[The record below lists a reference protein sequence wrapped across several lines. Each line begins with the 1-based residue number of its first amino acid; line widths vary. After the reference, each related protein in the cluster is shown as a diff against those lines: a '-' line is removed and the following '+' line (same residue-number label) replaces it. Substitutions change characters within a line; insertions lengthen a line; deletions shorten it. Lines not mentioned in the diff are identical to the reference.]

1 MIKTYLQRRKRMM
14 AGLPL
19 ALVTVVALVAYLLW
33 SSYQQTLR
41 EAQTTSQDFAALIE
55 ARLEATF
62 RNAEA
67 ELREISALIPPQA
80 LHLEAVPQHE
90 KELLTELKAKVAD
103 YPEVSSIRIF
113 NAEGDLLY
121 AAGAGEVRRVNIADS
136 AHFQE
141 LRAKNDDWIVFS
153 DVIIG
158 RTSGQQVLVVAR
170 ALRGSDGQ
178 FAGMA
183 GFSIRVDY
191 FLSLFKEVELGIG
204 GNVALYRKDNF
215 KLVMRWP
222 VIEANINKPLPAD
235 SPTRAVLADGRSKAS
250 LKIVAAS
257 DGRERLYNYSALKGY
272 PFFVSVGVA
281 TDTVLA
287 DWRNR
292 SLGVATLTAV
302 LFLTL
307 GVLYVQWMRAE
318 GSIAQFNADLET
330 RVRERT
336 AELEAFSYSISH
348 DLRTPLR
355 AIAGIARILETD
367 YAGSIDPAGRDLLV
381 NMRESSQRMG
391 SLIEGLLQLSR
402 LSRAELSVEVVDL
415 CPIAG
420 KILERLRRLEPQR
433 KVVVLLPEKLE
444 VRGDP
449 KMLTLVL
456 ENLLGNAWKF
466 TGGKDEARIEV
477 GAEPGEGG
485 PVIFVRDDGAGFDPL
500 HADKMF
506 MPFHRLHRDDEF
518 PGTGIGLA
526 TVQRIIQRH
535 GGAIRAEG
543 APGKGATFYFT
554 LPV

>member
-1 MIKTYLQRRKRMM
+1 M
-14 AGLPL
+14 AGLSL

-41 EAQTTSQDFAALIE
+41 EAESTSQDFAALIE
-55 ARLEATF
+55 ARLEATL

-67 ELREISALIPPQA
+67 ELREISVLIPPQA
-80 LHLEAVPQHE
+80 MRLEAVPRYE
-90 KELLTELKAKVAD
+90 KILLPELKAKVAD

-113 NAEGDLLY
+113 NAGGDLLY
-121 AAGAGEVRRVNIADS
+121 AAGAGDVRKINIAES
-136 AHFQE
+136 AHFRQ
-141 LRAKNDDWIVFS
+141 LREKNDDKVLFS

-158 RTSGQQVLVVAR
+158 RTSGQRVLVVAR
-170 ALRGSDGQ
+170 ALRGPDGE

-183 GFSIRVDY
+183 GLGIRVDY
-191 FLSLFKEVELGIG
+191 FLSLFKEVDLGSE
-204 GNVALYRKDNF
+204 GNVAVYRGDNF

-222 VIEANINKPLPAD
+222 VIEANINKPLPPD
-235 SPTRAVLADGRSKAS
+235 SPTRAVFADGRSRAS
-250 LKIVAAS
+250 LKMVAAS

-292 SLGVATLTAV
+292 SIGVAALTAV
-302 LFLTL
+302 LFLAL
-307 GVLYVQWMRAE
+307 GVLYVQWARAE
-318 GSIAQFNADLET
+318 GGIAQLNADLET

-355 AIAGIARILETD
+355 GIAGIARILETD
-367 YAGSIDPAGRDLLV
+367 YADSIDPAGRDLLA

-415 CPIAG
+415 CPIAS
-420 KILERLRRLEPQR
+420 KILERLRKLEPRR
-433 KVVVLLPEKLE
+433 KVVLVLPEKLE

-466 TGGKDEARIEV
+466 TGRKDEARIEV
-477 GAEPGEGG
+477 GTEHGG
-485 PVIFVRDDGAGFDPL
+485 DSPVIFVRDDGAGFDPM
-500 HADKMF
+500 HAEKMF

-526 TVQRIIQRH
+526 TVQRIIHRH

-543 APGKGATFYFT
+543 APGTGATFYFT
-554 LPV
+554 LSA

>member
-1 MIKTYLQRRKRMM
+1 MM
-14 AGLPL
+14 AGMSL

-41 EAQTTSQDFAALIE
+41 EAESTSQDFAALIE
-55 ARLEATF
+55 TRLEATF

-67 ELREISALIPPQA
+67 ELREISALITPQA
-80 LHLEAVPQHE
+80 LRLEAVPRYE
-90 KELLTELKAKVAD
+90 KMLLGELKAKVAD

-121 AAGAGEVRRVNIADS
+121 AAGAGQVRRVNIADS
-136 AHFQE
+136 AHFQQ
-141 LRAKNDDWIVFS
+141 LRANNDDRIVFS

-158 RTSGQQVLVVAR
+158 RTSGQQVMVVAR

-191 FLSLFKEVELGIG
+191 FLSLFKEVDLGSG
-204 GNVALYRKDNF
+204 GNVAVYRHDNF

-222 VIEANINKPLPAD
+222 VIEANINKPLPSD
-235 SPTRAVLADGRSKAS
+235 SPTRAVLADGRSRAS

-257 DGRERLYNYSALKGY
+257 DGRERLYNYSVLKRY

-292 SLGVATLTAV
+292 SLGVAALTAI

-307 GVLYVQWMRAE
+307 GVLYLQWMRAE
-318 GSIAQFNADLET
+318 GGIAQFNADLEA

-336 AELEAFSYSISH
+336 AEMEAFSYSISH

-367 YAGSIDPAGRDLLV
+367 YAGSIDSAGRDLLV

-420 KILERLRRLEPQR
+420 KILEELRKLEPQR
-433 KVVVLLPEKLE
+433 KVVVVLPEKLE

-449 KMLTLVL
+449 KMLTLVM

-466 TGGKDEARIEV
+466 TGRKDEARIEV

-535 GGAIRAEG
+535 GGTIRAEG
-543 APGKGATFYFT
+543 VPGKGATFYFT